1 MHLTDAEVVMLKN
14 HKTKRGYRMVTMRLG
29 VLGCSLLV
37 LSGCG
42 ALPQSIEMEDS
53 RNKIFSS
60 EIVVAIQETPGFL
73 FTTPDIALF
82 DTLTWY
88 SERPDSMPSWKGIT
102 SFNETPDFTAEVRE
116 KFITAVGSER
126 PYSFRLANKVEPT
139 VDSDD
144 FSRLT
149 SQYDA
154 PYILEFRTKYGSFA
168 HGPLSWNTFFLNYIS
183 DATLVRTNDGKAVW
197 RATCTVKASESDLLG
212 VPAED
217 VLDGSGEDFRAA
229 ADYATSSCAEKL
241 SESFING

>member
-1 MHLTDAEVVMLKN
+1 
-14 HKTKRGYRMVTMRLG
+14 MRNS
-29 VLGCSLLV
+29 VFCCSLV
-37 LSGCG
+37 ALSGCG

-53 RNKIFSS
+53 RNKIASS
-60 EIVVAIQETPGFL
+60 EMVVTVQETPGFI

-88 SERPDSMPSWKGIT
+88 AERPDSMPSWEGVT
-102 SFNETPDFTAEVRE
+102 AFNEIPDFTAELRE
-116 KFITAVGSER
+116 KFITAVGREDS
-126 PYSFRLANKVEPT
+126 YSFRLAKKVEPT
-139 VDSDD
+139 VDSAD

-183 DATLVRTNDGKAVW
+183 DATLVRANDGKAVW
-197 RATCTVKASESDLLG
+197 RATCTVKASESDLLD

-217 VLDGSGEDFRAA
+217 VLDGTGEDFRAA

-241 SESFING
+241 AESFING

>member
-1 MHLTDAEVVMLKN
+1 MFSLRKN
-14 HKTKRGYRMVTMRLG
+14 VI
-29 VLGCSLLV
+29 GCSFLALV
-37 LSGCG
+37 GCG

-53 RNKIFSS
+53 RTKVVSS
-60 EIVVAIQETPGFL
+60 EIVVTVQETPGFI
-73 FTTPDIALF
+73 FTTPDTVIF

-88 SERPDSMPSWKGIT
+88 SERPDSMPSWEGVT
-102 SFNETPDFTAEVRE
+102 AFNDIPDFTAEVRE
-116 KFITAVGSER
+116 KFVEKLATEGA
-126 PYSFRLANKVEPT
+126 YSFSLAKKVEPT

-183 DATLVRTNDGKAVW
+183 DATLIRAHDGKAIW
-197 RATCTVKASESDLLG
+197 RATCTVKASESDLLD

-217 VLDGSGEDFRAA
+217 VLDGTGEDFRAA
-229 ADYATSSCAEKL
+229 AEYATSSCAEQL
-241 SESFING
+241 AGSFVAG